1 MKKIAFLFLL
11 AITGAYAQTEVKFSA
26 KIQNR
31 NSDSLLVRS
40 KTFKKV
46 LKADN
51 KGAFKGSFA
60 AETGFYQLFDGT
72 ESTTVYLKNGFDL
85 ALTMDAKMFDE
96 SIVYKGKGE
105 KENNYLAKKA
115 LDTEVLYEK
124 LSKTEKASDQ
134 KTLIDAFISGS
145 EQQLKDPGL
154 DASFADIMTK
164 ELEAD
169 RKELTAMGEQVAK
182 MMKMTGQ
189 PSPLF
194 TYENFKGGN
203 TSLADFKGKY
213 VYIDVWATWCGPC
226 RQEIPFLQKVEEKYH
241 DKNIA
246 FVSISIDKAKDHE
259 KWKKMVK
266 DKSLGGVQLFA
277 DKDWSSDFIL
287 AYGIDS
293 IPRFILIGPDGKVIN
308 ADALRPSDPALQA
321 QLDSL
326 LK

>member
-1 MKKIAFLFLL
+1 MKKIALLFLL

-115 LDTEVLYEK
+115 LETELIYEK
-124 LSKTEKASDQ
+124 LSKTEKAADQ
-134 KTLIDAFISGS
+134 KALIDAFINGS

-154 DASFADIMTK
+154 DASFAGILTK

-169 RKELTAMGEQVAK
+169 RKELTAVGEQVAK
-182 MMKMTGQ
+182 TMKMTGQ

-241 DKNIA
+241 GKNIE
-246 FVSISIDKAKDHE
+246 FISISIDKAKNHE
-259 KWKKMVK
+259 KWKKMVQ

-277 DKDWSSDFIL
+277 DKDWSSAFIL

-308 ADALRPSDPALQA
+308 ADALRPSDPALQT